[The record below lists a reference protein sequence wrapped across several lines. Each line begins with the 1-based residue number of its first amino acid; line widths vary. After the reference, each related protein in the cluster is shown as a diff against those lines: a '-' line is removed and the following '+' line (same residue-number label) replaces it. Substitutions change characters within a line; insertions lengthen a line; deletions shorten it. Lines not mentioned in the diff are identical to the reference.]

1 MRLFAVTATAALLAA
16 SASAEIKDFKDWS
29 AGCDNVGTCTA
40 LGFAAEDGFPTG
52 FVRVT
57 RGASADAKPAV
68 RLVVLSEAAE
78 GDAALAV
85 TLNGKAFGKGTF
97 PATSDGT
104 WTRADLSEADAA
116 AFLAVAANATS
127 LTIKRTDATDPAFA
141 VSLEGS
147 SASLRYMDAEQKRD
161 GGVTA
166 IVAKGNKPA
175 SEVPPPP
182 AIPVVKATSVKS
194 LETNPPVPKGVP
206 AGNAEDCNGMDE
218 TRFAVDL
225 GDGHTLWGVCMF
237 AGAYNYGYEL
247 YIADKAGKVT
257 PVKAPPGFEMEGGGV
272 LTLVNPYAP
281 DGGKTI
287 EAFNKGRGLGDCGD
301 SSAFAWTGKELVLV
315 RQSQMN
321 NCRGVGEAE
330 WISLYTATVE

>member
-1 MRLFAVTATAALLAA
+1 MRLLAVTATAALLAA
-16 SASAEIKDFKDWS
+16 SASAEIKDFKNWS
-29 AGCDNVGTCTA
+29 AGCDNIGTCTA
-40 LGFAAEDGFPTG
+40 VGFAAEDGFPTG
-52 FVRVT
+52 FVHVT
-57 RGASADAKPAV
+57 RSGGAEAKPAV

-85 TLNGKAFGKGTF
+85 TLNGKSFGKGSF

-104 WTRADLSEADAA
+104 WTRADLNEADAA
-116 AFLAVAANATS
+116 AFLAEAANATS
-127 LTIKRTDATDPAFA
+127 LTIKRTDSTDPAFA
-141 VSLEGS
+141 VSLDGS

-166 IVAKGNKPA
+166 IVAKGDKPA
-175 SEVPPPP
+175 SAVPAPP
-182 AIPVVKATSVKS
+182 ALPVVKATNVKS
-194 LETNPPVPKGVP
+194 LETNPPVPKALP
-206 AGNAEDCNGMDE
+206 AGNPEDCNGMDD

-225 GDGHTLWGVCMF
+225 GDGHTLWGVCVF
-237 AGAYNYGYEL
+237 AGAYNYGYEI

-257 PVKAPPGFEMEGGGV
+257 PVKAPPGSDIDSEV

-301 SSAFAWTGKELVLV
+301 SSAHAWNGKELVLV